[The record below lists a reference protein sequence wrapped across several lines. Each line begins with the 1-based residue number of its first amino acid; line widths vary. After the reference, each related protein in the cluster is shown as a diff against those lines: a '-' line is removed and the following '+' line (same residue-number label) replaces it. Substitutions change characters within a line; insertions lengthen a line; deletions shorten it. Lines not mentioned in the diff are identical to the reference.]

1 MRAEK
6 ALQPTRDEWRAV
18 VAKYQRPSLWRSL
31 WQIVNTFIPYFALL
45 YVMYLSLAYSYWLT
59 LGLAVVAGGLLL
71 RVFIIF
77 HDCCH
82 GSFFA
87 SRKANDILGMI
98 AGFLVFTPYN
108 RWRYEHAVHHATSG
122 DLDHRGIGDVYTM
135 TVNEYRNASRLD
147 RLKYRLFCHPIVLLG
162 IGPLYIFLISH
173 RFCRRESSRKER
185 LNVYATNIALLAL
198 MMVMASTIG
207 LQQYVLIHLPVI
219 LVAATVGVW
228 FFYVQHQFEDA
239 YWEHNETWD
248 FATAALQGSS
258 YFKLPKVL
266 QWFSGNIGLHHIHH
280 LSARIPNYYLQKC
293 HDETPFFQNAHI
305 ITLGSSLKTLSFH
318 LWDEEQRKMISFRQL
333 SVPSF
338 QRAVAEQRG
347 R

>member
-1 MRAEK
+1 MRAEN
-6 ALQPTRDEWRAV
+6 AVQPTRDEWRAA

-31 WQIVNTFIPYFALL
+31 WQIINTFIPYVALL

-71 RVFIIF
+71 RIFIIF

-82 GSFFA
+82 SSFFV
-87 SRKANDILGMI
+87 SRKANDIVGMI
-98 AGFLVFTPYN
+98 AGFLVFTPYH
-108 RWRYEHAVHHATSG
+108 RWRHEHAVHHATSG
-122 DLDHRGIGDVYTM
+122 DLDHRGVGDIYTM
-135 TVNEYRNASRLD
+135 TVNEYRNASRFE
-147 RLKYRLFCHPIVLLG
+147 RLKYRLFRHPIVLLG
-162 IGPLYIFLISH
+162 LGPLYTFLISH
-173 RFCRRESSRKER
+173 RFCRRDSGRKER
-185 LNVYATNIALLAL
+185 LNVYATNVALLAL
-198 MMVMASTIG
+198 LVAMTLTIG
-207 LQQYVLIHLPVI
+207 LQQYVMIHLPVI
-219 LVAATVGVW
+219 LVAATVGIW

-293 HDETPFFQNAHI
+293 HDETPLFQNAHI
-305 ITLGSSLKTLSFH
+305 ITLGSSLKTLSLH
-318 LWDEEQRKMISFRQL
+318 LWDEEQRKMVGFRHL
-333 SVPSF
+333 NAPSLR
-338 QRAVAEQRG
+338 RAVAEQRG